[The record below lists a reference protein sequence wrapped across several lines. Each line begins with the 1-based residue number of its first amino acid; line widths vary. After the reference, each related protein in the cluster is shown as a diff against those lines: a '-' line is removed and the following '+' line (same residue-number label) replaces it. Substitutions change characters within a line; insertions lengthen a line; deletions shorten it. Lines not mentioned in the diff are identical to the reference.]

1 MDLKT
6 KSMREAKKFFE
17 DFQGVELTGIIFHSH
32 EKVLEASQSD
42 LWDLMDS
49 YHQYLIEKHKC
60 PCVICGQDPCKC
72 NEPLIWIG

>member
-17 DFQGVELTGIIFHSH
+17 DFQGVELTGITFHSH
-32 EKVLEASQSD
+32 DKILEASQSD

-49 YHQYLIEKHKC
+49 YLEHMVSKCMEVHDHENKTYYLVPKKRR
-60 PCVICGQDPCKC
+60 
-72 NEPLIWIG
+72 